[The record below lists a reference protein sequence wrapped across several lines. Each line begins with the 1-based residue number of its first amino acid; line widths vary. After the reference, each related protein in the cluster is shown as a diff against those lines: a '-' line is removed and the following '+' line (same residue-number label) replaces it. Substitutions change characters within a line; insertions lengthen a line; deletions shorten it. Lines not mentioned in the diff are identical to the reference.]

1 MDLPGQLESAL
12 GLAYRF
18 EHLFGPAD
26 LASAWPE

>member
-18 EHLFGPAD
+18 EYLLGPAD
-26 LASAWPE
+26 LMSAWPE